1 MGQIFQIICHL
12 KKTKLEYVFI
22 SYVSRFNFKTSFT
35 PVNTDMFT
43 VMGPSPGKD
52 NVSFS
57 FTFLISLNLFPSAV
71 YITMI
76 AYCKC
81 SRFMWLLA
89 LSSLGK
95 GKREDVS
102 FCRSQKWFCA
112 WTPILRTVF
121 PFLHSACCG
130 DILYLPRSAAFQAS
144 LRFPVGIGEVFT
156 FHTLSKL
163 F

>member
-1 MGQIFQIICHL
+1 MSLSAMSAGS
-12 KKTKLEYVFI
+12 I
-22 SYVSRFNFKTSFT
+22 SRSPSFA

-57 FTFLISLNLFPSAV
+57 FTFLISLTLFPSAV

-81 SRFMWLLA
+81 SHFTWLLA

-95 GKREDVS
+95 GKERMYLSVVS
-102 FCRSQKWFCA
+102 KV
-112 WTPILRTVF
+112 ILRLNTKTSWG
-121 PFLHSACCG
+121 PFFLLFILLVMVMRWSSYIYHEVQLFKPICGFQFGRWSA
-130 DILYLPRSAAFQAS
+130 SFHM
-144 LRFPVGIGEVFT
+144 
-156 FHTLSKL
+156 FHTRSKL